1 MTDESPC
8 IPYSPRERVLF
19 EKKSMGYDFFHG
31 SSWISPRGDGEG
43 VVDSQAL
50 SDTVR
55 YIDLTGL
62 VIGLVVPISVDRW
75 TCVYVWTRI
84 VGTGRPMYLCVCVR
98 EDLGDGEDEDSESL
112 SDTLRYINLV
122 GVVMGLVT
130 CRGPMYL
137 CTCVSEERGDGED
150 TDSQGLSDTKIEV
163 TQIHYVV
170 SQTYYQ

>member
-1 MTDESPC
+1 
-8 IPYSPRERVLF
+8 
-19 EKKSMGYDFFHG
+19 
-31 SSWISPRGDGEG
+31 
-43 VVDSQAL
+43 
-50 SDTVR
+50 
-55 YIDLTGL
+55 
-62 VIGLVVPISVDRW
+62 
-75 TCVYVWTRI
+75 
-84 VGTGRPMYLCVCVR
+84 MYLCVCVG

-137 CTCVSEERGDGED
+137 CKCVSEERGDGED